1 MSVTLHSNC
10 NPSLNLLIDLIFQNA
25 NEKHIEE
32 LEGIVQRTKI
42 QLDESMRREESRQ
55 MEMKGMQEKLNTT
68 EFDKKRLVDLEN
80 GWKGKE

>member
-68 EFDKKRLVDLEN
+68 EFDKKRLVDLESHR
-80 GWKGKE
+80 GKE

>member
-80 GWKGKE
+80 GWEGKE